1 MKTLFFL
8 GTFLFVASVCNAQMV
23 ELFDDGTEDSADEI
37 INPVSE
43 SSILDDE
50 QAKDAARDLL
60 QQKPTILN
68 LRKNDL
74 KSLKQLEEKTREI
87 RSKTEKIAQ
96 EKEEAEETEEDRI
109 KKLKAKYQSAP
120 FGLYWAAS
128 QENIKKFG
136 FELLPAERKD
146 YKNVFQVVNPQQKNN
161 TFAYIIAIFG
171 MQNKLWC
178 VYAQGIPQEDDAK
191 ATKVLALYH
200 RYFEA
205 LSAKYGN
212 AEEHFEPYTYEER
225 LIKGEGEKKK
235 VITVTKQN
243 PLGGDNFLQEL
254 QEGKAVLYATFQN
267 DKIGVTLGVSVDGD
281 GKSYISVDY
290 KDFALMDS
298 EQQTI
303 LNRTIED
310 L

>member
-37 INPVSE
+37 INPANE

-146 YKNVFQVVNPQQKNN
+146 YKNVFQVANPQQKNN

-171 MQNKLWC
+171 MQDKLWC

>member
-37 INPVSE
+37 INPASE

-74 KSLKQLEEKTREI
+74 KSLEQLEEKTREI

-146 YKNVFQVVNPQQKNN
+146 YKNVFQVANPQQKNN

-171 MQNKLWC
+171 MQDKLWC

>member
-37 INPVSE
+37 INPASE
-43 SSILDDE
+43 SSILDNE

>member
-37 INPVSE
+37 INPASE
-43 SSILDDE
+43 SSILEDE

-74 KSLKQLEEKTREI
+74 KSLEQLEEKTREI

-146 YKNVFQVVNPQQKNN
+146 YKNVFQVANPQQKNN

-171 MQNKLWC
+171 MQDKLWC

>member
-37 INPVSE
+37 INPASE

-74 KSLKQLEEKTREI
+74 KSLEQLEEKTREI

-171 MQNKLWC
+171 MQDKLWC

-281 GKSYISVDY
+281 GKSYLSVDY

>member
-37 INPVSE
+37 INPASE
-43 SSILDDE
+43 SSILEDE

-74 KSLKQLEEKTREI
+74 KSLEQLEEKTREI

-146 YKNVFQVVNPQQKNN
+146 YKNVFQVANPQQKNN

-171 MQNKLWC
+171 MQDKLWC

-235 VITVTKQN
+235 IITVTKQN

>member
-37 INPVSE
+37 INPASE

-171 MQNKLWC
+171 MQDKLWC

-212 AEEHFEPYTYEER
+212 AEEHFEPYTYEEQ

>member
-37 INPVSE
+37 INPASE

-146 YKNVFQVVNPQQKNN
+146 YKNVFQVANPQQKNN

-171 MQNKLWC
+171 MQDKLWC

>member
-37 INPVSE
+37 INPASE
-43 SSILDDE
+43 SSILEDE

-74 KSLKQLEEKTREI
+74 KSLEQLEEKTREI

-109 KKLKAKYQSAP
+109 KKLKAKYQYAP

-146 YKNVFQVVNPQQKNN
+146 YKNVFQVANPQQKNN

-171 MQNKLWC
+171 MQDKLWC

>member
-37 INPVSE
+37 INPANE

-74 KSLKQLEEKTREI
+74 KSLEQLEEKTREI

-171 MQNKLWC
+171 MQDKLWC

>member
-37 INPVSE
+37 INPASE

-74 KSLKQLEEKTREI
+74 KSLKQLEERTREI

-146 YKNVFQVVNPQQKNN
+146 YKNVFQVANPQQKNN

-171 MQNKLWC
+171 MQDKLWC

>member
-37 INPVSE
+37 INPASE

-74 KSLKQLEEKTREI
+74 KSLEQLEEKTREI

-136 FELLPAERKD
+136 FEMLPAERKD

-171 MQNKLWC
+171 MQDKLWC

>member
-37 INPVSE
+37 INPASE

-146 YKNVFQVVNPQQKNN
+146 YKNVFQVVNPQQRNN

-171 MQNKLWC
+171 MQDKLWC

>member
-37 INPVSE
+37 INPASE

-146 YKNVFQVVNPQQKNN
+146 YKNVFQVANPQQKNN

-171 MQNKLWC
+171 MQDKLWC

-235 VITVTKQN
+235 VITLTKQN

>member
-37 INPVSE
+37 INPASE

-74 KSLKQLEEKTREI
+74 KSLEQLEEKTREI

-171 MQNKLWC
+171 MQDKLWC

>member
-37 INPVSE
+37 INPASE
-43 SSILDDE
+43 SSILEDE

-74 KSLKQLEEKTREI
+74 KSLEQLEEKTREI

-171 MQNKLWC
+171 MQDKLWC

>member
-37 INPVSE
+37 INPASE

-74 KSLKQLEEKTREI
+74 KSLEQLEEKTREI

-146 YKNVFQVVNPQQKNN
+146 YKNVFQVVNPQQRNN

-171 MQNKLWC
+171 MQDKLWC

>member
-8 GTFLFVASVCNAQMV
+8 LAFLFIAAAGNAQVV
-23 ELFDDGTEDSADEI
+23 ELFDDGTEDIVDEI
-37 INPVSE
+37 INTPSEPEVSE
-43 SSILDDE
+43 TD
-50 QAKDAARDLL
+50 QAKDSARDLL

-68 LRKNDL
+68 LRKNDI
-74 KSLKQLEEKTREI
+74 KSLEQLQEKTREI

-136 FELLPAERKD
+136 FEMLPAERKD

-171 MQNKLWC
+171 MQDKLWC

-298 EQQTI
+298 EQLTI

>member
-37 INPVSE
+37 INPASE

-74 KSLKQLEEKTREI
+74 KSLEQLEEKTREI

-109 KKLKAKYQSAP
+109 KKLKTKYQSAP

-171 MQNKLWC
+171 MQDKLWC

>member
-37 INPVSE
+37 INPASE

-128 QENIKKFG
+128 QENVKKFG

-146 YKNVFQVVNPQQKNN
+146 YKNVFQVANPQQKNN

-171 MQNKLWC
+171 MQDKLWC
-178 VYAQGIPQEDDAK
+178 IYAQGIPQEDDAK

>member
-8 GTFLFVASVCNAQMV
+8 LAFLFIAAAGNAQVV

-37 INPVSE
+37 INTPSEPEVSE
-43 SSILDDE
+43 TD
-50 QAKDAARDLL
+50 QAKDSARDLL

-68 LRKNDL
+68 LRKNDI
-74 KSLKQLEEKTREI
+74 KSLEQLQEKTQKI
-87 RSKTEKIAQ
+87 RSKTEEIAQ
-96 EKEEAEETEEDRI
+96 KKEEAKETEEDRI
-109 KKLKAKYQSAP
+109 NKLKAQYQPAP
-120 FGLYWAAS
+120 FGLYWAAP
-128 QENIKKFG
+128 QENIQKFG
-136 FELLPAERKD
+136 FELSPAERKD
-146 YKNVFQVVNPQQKNN
+146 YKNVFQVANPQQKNN

-171 MQNKLWC
+171 VQDKLWC
-178 VYAQGIPQEDDAK
+178 IYAQGITQDDDAK
-191 ATKVLALYH
+191 ASKVLALYH
-200 RYFEA
+200 RYYEA

-212 AEEHFEPYTYEER
+212 AEEHFDPYTYEEQ

-303 LNRTIED
+303 LNKTIED

>member
-37 INPVSE
+37 INPANE

-146 YKNVFQVVNPQQKNN
+146 YKNVFQVANPQQKNN

-171 MQNKLWC
+171 MQDKLWC

-235 VITVTKQN
+235 VIIVTKQN